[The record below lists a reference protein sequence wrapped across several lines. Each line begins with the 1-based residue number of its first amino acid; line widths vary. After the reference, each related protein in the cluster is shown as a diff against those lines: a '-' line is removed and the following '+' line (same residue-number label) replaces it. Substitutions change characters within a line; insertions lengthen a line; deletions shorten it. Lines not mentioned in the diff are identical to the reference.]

1 MAATRASSLGC
12 WRPTATRCVNY
23 DRRGRGESGDT
34 APYAVAREIEDLDA
48 VLAAMGGPA
57 CVVGMSSG
65 ACLALEA
72 ARTGLAI
79 DRLAVW
85 EAPLIVDDSRP
96 PIPAGYRDRLAD
108 LVAADRRGDAVEL
121 FLTVAANAPVD
132 TVAQLR
138 EAPNWPGFEA
148 VAHTVLYDEALL
160 GDHTVSRDRLAEIT
174 APALVGDGG
183 ASPAWLRTTAAALAD
198 ALPNAQHRTLDG
210 QTHAVAPEALA
221 PVLAEFFA

>member
-1 MAATRASSLGC
+1 M
-12 WRPTATRCVNY
+12 
-23 DRRGRGESGDT
+23 
-34 APYAVAREIEDLDA
+34 
-48 VLAAMGGPA
+48 
-57 CVVGMSSG
+57 VGMSSG
-65 ACLALEA
+65 ACLGLEA
-72 ARTGLAI
+72 ARKGLAI
-79 DRLAVW
+79 DRLALC

-96 PIPAGYRDRLAD
+96 PIPADYPDRLAG

-121 FLTVAANAPVD
+121 FLTVAANAPAD
-132 TVAQLR
+132 AVAQLR

-160 GDHTVSRDRLAEIT
+160 GDRTVSRDRLAGIT

-183 ASPAWLRTTAAALAD
+183 ASPAWLRTTAAALAE